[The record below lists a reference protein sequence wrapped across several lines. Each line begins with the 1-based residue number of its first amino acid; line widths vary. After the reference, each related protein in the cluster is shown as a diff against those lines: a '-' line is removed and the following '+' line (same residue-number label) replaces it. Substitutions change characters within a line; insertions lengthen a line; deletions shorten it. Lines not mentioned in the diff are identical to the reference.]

1 VCLYPRQELNSRG
14 IAAGQLSVKERWQF
28 KYTPLSQ
35 SKVEQFYFYFSITSA
50 NGSAATDLRWGGS
63 FELDF
68 FCRSLSNLTVKII
81 MKICPL
87 LSWSYCKNKSGLLL
101 FFWDTVYY
109 MCWFCLLTYC
119 SEKLLPYAAE
129 GGLGWGGQN
138 HRGSGDGSPPA
149 GSGSG
154 VPQKLKNF

>member
-1 VCLYPRQELNSRG
+1 MCLYPRQELNSRG

-35 SKVEQFYFYFSITSA
+35 SKVEQFYFFSITSA

-68 FCRSLSNLTVKII
+68 LCRSLPNLTVKII

-101 FFWDTVYY
+101 FSETPCIICVDSVYLLIAVKNCYHMRRKEVWD
-109 MCWFCLLTYC
+109 
-119 SEKLLPYAAE
+119 
-129 GGLGWGGQN
+129 GGAKPQGVGG
-138 HRGSGDGSPPA
+138 RESS
-149 GSGSG
+149 SG
-154 VPQKLKNF
+154 VRERCPPEAEEFLK